1 MSQSLSRTVSAILMS
16 AVGLVALNSASTT
29 ASAQSVRHLDG
40 ASRIPVV
47 VEDGTRAP
55 SPWQFEDEAVSDDL
69 PMIPFRPHPPTD
81 LAVTDKRVVH
91 ANLDHY
97 ISYAVTFENRGPYA
111 TLGNRTYQLISFDAN
126 WNQTVHS
133 GGSIKTGMAP
143 GEKSESSPIQTNI
156 NAKLI
161 WFVVL
166 DGKDNNGWND
176 FMLLYD
182 NR

>member
-1 MSQSLSRTVSAILMS
+1 MEVAADPQLPQAVEATHVAFSRHYDDRWITQPALFSQGLEEALAIHDWHVEVQQDQLG
-16 AVGLVALNSASTT
+16 GLLLETLEGLLTMACL
-29 ASAQSVRHLDG
+29 
-40 ASRIPVV
+40 
-47 VEDGTRAP
+47 
-55 SPWQFEDEAVSDDL
+55 
-69 PMIPFRPHPPTD
+69 TD
-81 LAVTDKRVVH
+81 VRVVH

-133 GGSIKTGMAP
+133 GGCIKTGMAP

-176 FMLLYD
+176 LMLLYD